1 MEHAVEKTSF
11 ASWNTADK
19 VLLVIWHV
27 YVWFK
32 MQSIKN
38 ISDRYFTSQ
47 MQVSKCDPL
56 LVIDKVLFMVDRVV
70 INYWSH

>member
-11 ASWNTADK
+11 ATWNTAYK
-19 VLLVIWHV
+19 VLHFIWHV
-27 YVWFK
+27 YVGLK

-38 ISDRYFTSQ
+38 ISDRYSTSQ

-56 LVIDKVLFMVDRVV
+56 FVIDKVLFRVDSVV